1 MDKSMMLAVL
11 VCSSSAIGLAETWS
25 GALVDSR
32 CWGFAENNTKD
43 VSIYVD
49 RDRNMEIRSC
59 SPTAKTKSFA
69 VVLPDGLTLKLDATG
84 DAKAAE
90 LIQNVGK
97 ASPVTVGVTGDKNR
111 NTIKA
116 DSISI
121 MKQLKGGG

>member
-1 MDKSMMLAVL
+1 MVLAVL
-11 VCSSSAIGLAETWS
+11 VCLSTAIGLAETWS
-25 GALVDSR
+25 GTLVDSR

-43 VSIYVD
+43 ASIYVD

-69 VVLPDGLTLKLDATG
+69 IVLPDGLTLKLDAEG
-84 DAKAAE
+84 NAKAAG
-90 LIQNVGK
+90 LIQKAGK
-97 ASPVTVGVTGDKNR
+97 VSPIAVDVTGEKNG

-121 MKQLKGGG
+121 MR